1 MSKKMTNR
9 PPSMNSGGG
18 RKRNLVIVI
27 AVVLSLFAS
36 WTLLAY
42 SGALEPLLKQKKKAG
57 GAMSIQS
64 FNSNSPSKEY
74 IYAGGR
80 LVATEEPTSS
90 SGCTPP
96 AAPMLTTS
104 VVSSVITL
112 SWTIPSG
119 VESFDVERSP
129 GISLPFTT
137 VASNLSPTTANWQDT
152 GVGFSSVNP
161 DGTNSVVTYIY
172 RVSARVG
179 QCSTASNLDWA
190 TNISYFEPLT
200 PQQTIVKARHITEL
214 RVGINAV
221 WKAANQTPA
230 TITWSEP
237 AGGGPAGLECC
248 SIKKIHIDELRTKL
262 NQAMDAIQP
271 GYSGAHPYGENLV
284 QYSTPV
290 RATHLIEMRD
300 RVK

>member
-42 SGALEPLLKQKKKAG
+42 SGALEPLLKQKKKAD

-152 GVGFSSVNP
+152 GVGFSSV
-161 DGTNSVVTYIY
+161 
-172 RVSARVG
+172 
-179 QCSTASNLDWA
+179 
-190 TNISYFEPLT
+190 
-200 PQQTIVKARHITEL
+200 
-214 RVGINAV
+214 
-221 WKAANQTPA
+221 
-230 TITWSEP
+230 
-237 AGGGPAGLECC
+237 
-248 SIKKIHIDELRTKL
+248 
-262 NQAMDAIQP
+262 
-271 GYSGAHPYGENLV
+271 
-284 QYSTPV
+284 
-290 RATHLIEMRD
+290 
-300 RVK
+300 